1 MPPIEGVERAA
12 RGRCAGITIDAN
24 GAGGEMPMI
33 ATAGLRR
40 AAGAVL
46 AVAVAAAP
54 AVGQE
59 LSEKS
64 VRTFMEYAWSLVPA
78 KFTKPDGSVVE
89 IDKKKKEQVLVP
101 IDVAREVIRV
111 GRLSAHAQVCELGEE
126 QVLNY
131 RSLMKREHE
140 KKKWTE
146 QQLIY
151 LNQLHLTTV
160 MLLTGKIKLV
170 EKDGDKEVVVEESK
184 SNAQT
189 CSAEQRAKVK
199 ELIMVYVSTGP
210 KLAMPAAV
218 PPPATASA
226 PAPEKK

>member
-1 MPPIEGVERAA
+1 
-12 RGRCAGITIDAN
+12 
-24 GAGGEMPMI
+24 MPMI
-33 ATAGLRR
+33 ANARLGRAG
-40 AAGAVL
+40 GVVL
-46 AVAVAAAP
+46 AMALAAAP
-54 AVGQE
+54 AAGQE

-78 KFTKPDGSVVE
+78 KFTKPDGAVVE

-101 IDVAREVIRV
+101 LDVAREVIRV

-126 QVLNY
+126 QVMNY

-199 ELIMVYVSTGP
+199 ELIMAYVSTGP
-210 KLAMPAAV
+210 KLAAPAAAA
-218 PPPATASA
+218 PPATASA
-226 PAPEKK
+226 PAPGKK

>member
-1 MPPIEGVERAA
+1 
-12 RGRCAGITIDAN
+12 
-24 GAGGEMPMI
+24 MPMTAI
-33 ATAGLRR
+33 AGLGR
-40 AAGAVL
+40 ASGVML
-46 AVAVAAAP
+46 AMALAAAP
-54 AVGQE
+54 AAGQE

-78 KFTKPDGSVVE
+78 KFTKPDGAVVE

-101 IDVAREVIRV
+101 LDVAREVIRV

-126 QVLNY
+126 QVMNY

-151 LNQLHLTTV
+151 VNQLHLTTV

-184 SNAQT
+184 SNVQT

-199 ELIMVYVSTGP
+199 ELIMAYVSTGP
-210 KLAMPAAV
+210 KLAAPAAAA
-218 PPPATASA
+218 PPATAAA
-226 PAPEKK
+226 PAPGKK

>member
-1 MPPIEGVERAA
+1 
-12 RGRCAGITIDAN
+12 
-24 GAGGEMPMI
+24 
-33 ATAGLRR
+33 
-40 AAGAVL
+40 
-46 AVAVAAAP
+46 
-54 AVGQE
+54 
-59 LSEKS
+59 
-64 VRTFMEYAWSLVPA
+64 MEYAWSLVPA
-78 KFTKPDGSVVE
+78 KFTKPDGAVVE

-101 IDVAREVIRV
+101 LDVAREVIRV

-199 ELIMVYVSTGP
+199 ELIMAYVSTGP
-210 KLAMPAAV
+210 KLAAPAAAA
-218 PPPATASA
+218 PPATASA
-226 PAPEKK
+226 PAPGKK

>member
-1 MPPIEGVERAA
+1 MTAI
-12 RGRCAGITIDAN
+12 
-24 GAGGEMPMI
+24 
-33 ATAGLRR
+33 AGLGR
-40 AAGAVL
+40 ASGVML
-46 AVAVAAAP
+46 AMALAAAP
-54 AVGQE
+54 AAGQE

-78 KFTKPDGSVVE
+78 KFTKPDGAVVE

-101 IDVAREVIRV
+101 LDVAREVIRV

-126 QVLNY
+126 QVMNY

-151 LNQLHLTTV
+151 VNQLHLTTV

-199 ELIMVYVSTGP
+199 ELIMAYVSTGP
-210 KLAMPAAV
+210 KLAAPAAAA
-218 PPPATASA
+218 PPATASA
-226 PAPEKK
+226 PAPGKK